1 MAISGTASSPQDL
14 VNHVGWTSERSA
26 QFYCRTKTLTD
37 GSKLAAD
44 IANVSADSNEVEEF
58 YKLHGDFSS
67 LDSAFVPSI

>member
-1 MAISGTASSPQDL
+1 MLAGR
-14 VNHVGWTSERSA
+14 VNGRRTSIVEQKLIDA
-26 QFYCRTKTLTD
+26 
-37 GSKLAAD
+37 SKLAAD